1 MLSWMMGGWQD
12 GKMTP
17 GSRSHNEDIR
27 PDLTTRATLQRGKA
41 EVAGN
46 QSEAGMA
53 PCSQSEAGMA
63 PMRGLGASWVKL
75 HLLPVCPGTRDQS
88 TQRYCLILILHSA
101 SRSHI
106 CRVSSPGTDHHTA
119 LLSQLSFK
127 NNTLE

>member
-1 MLSWMMGGWQD
+1 M
-12 GKMTP
+12 
-17 GSRSHNEDIR
+17 R
-27 PDLTTRATLQRGKA
+27 TLDPILQPEQHYSEGRRRW
-41 EVAGN
+41 AGN

-53 PCSQSEAGMA
+53 PCSQSEARIA